1 MAYRNA
7 KDLLP
12 PDLYARVHALVGE
25 GLIYFPAREHRPWG
39 ELTGT
44 RASLRARNVVI
55 RKEYADGASIYEL
68 SRRYH
73 LAPSTIRGIVRK
85 SVKGAKAQRTPK
97 KRTETERNNHED

>member
-12 PDLYARVHALVGE
+12 PELYARVHALVGE
-25 GLIYFPAREHRPWG
+25 GLIYFPALEHRPWG
-39 ELTGT
+39 EVSGT
-44 RASLRARNVVI
+44 RATLRARNAAI
-55 RKEYADGASIYEL
+55 REEYLAGSGIYEL

-85 SVKGAKAQRTPK
+85 GVKAPK
-97 KRTETERNNHED
+97 RPEKSNTHGDKKT

>member
-1 MAYRNA
+1 MDMAYRNA

-12 PDLYARVHALVGE
+12 PELYARVHALVGE

-44 RASLRARNVVI
+44 RASLRARNAII
-55 RKEYADGASIYEL
+55 RKEYTEGANIYEL
-68 SRRYH
+68 ARRYH

-85 SVKGAKAQRTPK
+85 GVKTAKAAK
-97 KRTETERNNHED
+97 KAEKSNGHGDKKL

>member
-25 GLIYFPAREHRPWG
+25 GLIYFPALEHRQWG

-44 RASLRARNVVI
+44 RATLRARNNAI
-55 RKEYADGASIYEL
+55 RKEYLKGSNIYEIA
-68 SRRYH
+68 RRYH

-85 SVKGAKAQRTPK
+85 NVKPVKRPK
-97 KRTETERNNHED
+97 KTTETEK

>member
-1 MAYRNA
+1 MSMAYRNA

-12 PDLYARVHALVGE
+12 PELYARVHALVGE

-44 RASLRARNVVI
+44 RASLRARNAVI
-55 RKEYADGASIYEL
+55 RKEYMDGASIYEL

-85 SVKGAKAQRTPK
+85 GMKPVKGTKKAEKNSGHGEK
-97 KRTETERNNHED
+97 KS